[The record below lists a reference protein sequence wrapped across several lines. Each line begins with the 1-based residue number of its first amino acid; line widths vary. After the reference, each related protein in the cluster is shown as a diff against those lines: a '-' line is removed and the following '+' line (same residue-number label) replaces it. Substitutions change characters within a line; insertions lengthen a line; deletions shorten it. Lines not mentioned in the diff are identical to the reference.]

1 MLDDRALAHIERELR
16 QIEDLFRAYR
26 TLLSKASINEPNL
39 VELTALAG
47 VLHSFYNGVENVF
60 QTIAKRV
67 DEQMPTGANWHWEL
81 LHLMARKTDNR
92 LPVVSPE
99 TIDRLEP
106 YLGFRHFVRHA
117 YSFRLDWTKMEDLVL
132 ELDEVWAIFR
142 QDIRIWL
149 DSKPEGSVN
158 LDSNS
163 PTQKE

>member
-1 MLDDRALAHIERELR
+1 MLDDRALAHIERELQ

-67 DEQMPTGANWHWEL
+67 DGQMPTGSNWHWEL

-92 LPVVSPE
+92 LPVVSSE

-132 ELDEVWAIFR
+132 ELDEVWATFR

>member
-16 QIEDLFRAYR
+16 QIEDLFHAYR

-47 VLHSFYNGVENVF
+47 VLHSFYNGVEIVF

-67 DEQMPTGANWHWEL
+67 DGQMPTGSNWHWEL

-92 LPVVSPE
+92 HPVVSPE

-132 ELDEVWAIFR
+132 ELDEVWATFR

-149 DSKPEGSVN
+149 DSEPEGSVN

-163 PTQKE
+163 TTQKE